1 MHKNKFIVSN
11 GFNKYPL
18 SDAATEF
25 DKSASLK
32 FFITGA
38 YPLNILKKI
47 IKFFSL
53 NKLNF
58 INRFFLR
65 SVNIKDE
72 LVYSLFISDFIF
84 FFGIFVKSKI
94 ENYFYFLKKLN
105 FSEKI
110 LEYSSIRYQKKA
122 SKILKSNSLEINDV
136 DVFFFRSGFGGESL
150 ITAKNL
156 GLKTVCYQ
164 GGAHPKLEQYI
175 IKNRGRL
182 PTPDNFSEITS
193 DIAKQVVLDLKNSD
207 YIIAEGH
214 WSKKTIIQSGIKEN
228 KVFEI
233 IRGCSNQFME
243 ILNKNK
249 GAVTRE
255 KFEKSRK
262 FKFLYVGALTQRKGI
277 DILMDIFDKLDD
289 TRIELT
295 VGGEGL
301 DREFL
306 NRFNNFKNK
315 KNVNYL
321 GLLSYEKLAFEM
333 LRNDIFIFPSTS
345 EGVARVVNEACAA
358 GMYPIISKNVGS
370 FIKDNIN
377 GSLLDPSDI
386 DAWVETIKDLI
397 NNPKKIEDASKINID
412 LSINK
417 FNQDYYGKELLRIF
431 SNLN

>member
-1 MHKNKFIVSN
+1 MTKNKLIVSN

-18 SDAATEF
+18 SDAATEL
-25 DKSASLK
+25 DKGAYLK

-53 NKLNF
+53 NKFNF
-58 INRFFLR
+58 INRFCLR
-65 SVNIKDE
+65 SANIKDE

-84 FFGIFVKSKI
+84 FFGIFLKSKV
-94 ENYFYFLKKLN
+94 ENYFHFLKKLKC
-105 FSEKI
+105 SEKI
-110 LEYSSIRYQKKA
+110 LEYSSIRYQKKT
-122 SKILKSNSLEINDV
+122 SEILKSNSLEITDV
-136 DVFFFRSGFGGESL
+136 GIFFFRSGFGGESL

-164 GGAHPKLEQYI
+164 GGAHPRLEPYI

-182 PTPDNFSEITS
+182 PTPDNFSNITS

-233 IRGCSNQFME
+233 IQGCTNQFIE

-249 GAVTRE
+249 GMVTRE
-255 KFEKSRK
+255 KFEKNRK
-262 FKFLYVGALTQRKGI
+262 LKFLYAGALTQRKGV
-277 DILMDIFDKLDD
+277 DILMDIFDKLDE
-289 TRIELT
+289 TQIELT
-295 VGGEGL
+295 VGGAGL
-301 DREFL
+301 DRKFL
-306 NRFNNFKNK
+306 SRFNNFKNK

-321 GLLSYEKLAFEM
+321 GLLSYEKIAFEM
-333 LRNDIFIFPSTS
+333 LRNDVFIFPSTS

-358 GMYPIISKNVGS
+358 GMFPLISKNVGS
-370 FIKDNIN
+370 FIKDRIN
-377 GSLLDPSDI
+377 GRLLDPSNIDI
-386 DAWVETIKDLI
+386 WVETIEDLI
-397 NNPKKIEDASKINID
+397 NNPKKIEDGGKINTD